1 MTVSIVLAARNSA
14 HTWWTGI
21 AACLLFAALF
31 AHAKLYA
38 DVTLQF
44 FFVVTSAMGWR
55 QWGVSR
61 RRPERPIGA
70 ADGGTLFQ
78 LIVCGAIGAVV
89 YGWLLHRWT
98 DAYAPFLDS
107 LVLASSIVAQLLLMK
122 RQIQTWWFWMLVNLL
137 AAPMFFSRELYITAG
152 LYVGYLGNAMFALRH
167 WRALARNEMQQVGH
181 A

>member
-1 MTVSIVLAARNSA
+1 MIWLEILANAAMTVSIVLAARNSA

-107 LVLASSIVAQLLLMK
+107 LVLASSIVAQLLPAL
-122 RQIQTWWFWMLVNLL
+122 TPL
-137 AAPMFFSRELYITAG
+137 AVQSLADASTRLPPGGHNPRHRTSR
-152 LYVGYLGNAMFALRH
+152 R
-167 WRALARNEMQQVGH
+167 R
-181 A
+181 